1 MTITKDL
8 QAISKEL
15 TKLVNQIEKL
25 AAALGKTEQPRQ
37 NPSRQRLKQRLSPK
51 RHRLKVARKLIPTRS
66 LQSSIDPR
74 KVLILPH

>member
-25 AAALGKTEQPRQ
+25 AASTRESGKAEGKICQD
-37 NPSRQRLKQRLSPK
+37 K
-51 RHRLKVARKLIPTRS
+51 A
-66 LQSSIDPR
+66 
-74 KVLILPH
+74 